1 MIGKIKL
8 KKNDQ
13 VKVIAGKDSGK
24 TGRVL
29 SVDRVR
35 GRVIVEGANMVK
47 KTKRRRSEQDQG
59 GIIEVEA
66 PMHISNVM
74 LVAKNGS
81 VSRIGVKAAGNGRVR
96 YAKKTGEEL

>member
-13 VKVIAGKDSGK
+13 VKIISGKDSGK

-29 SVDRVR
+29 SVDRIR
-35 GRVIVEGANMVK
+35 GRVVVEGANLVK

-59 GIIEVEA
+59 GIIEIEA
-66 PMHISNVM
+66 PLHISNVM
-74 LVAKNGS
+74 VVTKNGKTTR
-81 VSRIGVKAAGNGRVR
+81 VAIQQKGDNKVRI
-96 YAKKTGEEL
+96 AKKTGEEL